1 MAGGLPMAHPP
12 VDPTPPSRPSRPGRL
27 ASNPSRRRSAA
38 AAASHGQLGVRRP
51 ITASMSADRREQA
64 IAALA
69 HLLIVSLERQL
80 RQPDPD
86 AQGRGRVA
94 GSGSEQEEQP

>member
-1 MAGGLPMAHPP
+1 
-12 VDPTPPSRPSRPGRL
+12 
-27 ASNPSRRRSAA
+27 
-38 AAASHGQLGVRRP
+38 
-51 ITASMSADRREQA
+51 MSADRREQA

-94 GSGSEQEEQP
+94 GSGSEQEE

>member
-1 MAGGLPMAHPP
+1 MP
-12 VDPTPPSRPSRPGRL
+12 
-27 ASNPSRRRSAA
+27 
-38 AAASHGQLGVRRP
+38 
-51 ITASMSADRREQA
+51 ADRREQA

-69 HLLIVSLERQL
+69 HLLIVHLERQL
-80 RQPDPD
+80 RQPDPH